1 MLRINN
7 VKVNIDEQD
16 YRKVL
21 SQVLNVSKGK
31 IHDIT
36 LVKQAVDARRKNHIY
51 FNCAF
56 TFAFEKEEMLLKNN
70 KKLLLQK
77 VEPYRYPKGKSK
89 DKEVVV
95 VGSGP
100 AGLFCAY
107 QLARSGQRV
116 TLIER
121 GSPVEQRKEDVDAF
135 FAGKPLQLNS
145 NIQFGE
151 GGAGTFSDGKLTTGI
166 KDKRKQF
173 VLETFVKHGACNDIL
188 YRNKPHVG
196 TDYLRE
202 VVKSMREYIIHH
214 GGKVEFN
221 TKLID
226 LNIKDSK
233 MKSIVVERQNTTEVW
248 PVDNLVLAIGHSA
261 RDTYT
266 MLYHR
271 GVTMVQKP
279 FAVGFR
285 IEHLQSFISVHQ
297 YGDLASHPA
306 LPVADYKLAVK
317 SDNGRGVYTFC
328 MCPGGQVVNASSEE
342 KRLVVNGMSNYA
354 RDDCNANSAI
364 LVTVDEHDFKDRH
377 PLAGM
382 YFQQELE
389 ELAFALGGSD
399 YGVPIQRVEDY
410 LENHTVLAS
419 ESPKPS
425 VLPRVKYAN
434 LNFLFSKE
442 INVALHD
449 GLKKMNQKFSGFIN
463 NAILSG
469 VETRSSAPVRI
480 ERDETMESNIKGLYP
495 IGEGAGYAGGIMS
508 SAIDGLKCAEII
520 LKGE

>member
-16 YRKVL
+16 YTKVL

-31 IHDIT
+31 IKDVK
-36 LVKQAVDARRKNHIY
+36 LVKQAVDARRKSHIY

-56 TFAFEKEEMLLKNN
+56 TFTYEEEALLCKTH
-70 KKLLLQK
+70 KKLALQK
-77 VEPYRYPKGKSK
+77 VEPYDYPKGMASKKS
-89 DKEVVV
+89 VVV

-121 GSPVEQRKEDVDAF
+121 GKEVEQRKKDVDVF
-135 FAGKPLQLNS
+135 FNGGSLNIES

-151 GGAGTFSDGKLTTGI
+151 GGAGTFSDGKLTTGV

-173 VLETFVKHGACNDIL
+173 VLETFVRHGACKDIL

-196 TDYLRE
+196 TDYLTE
-202 VVKSMREYIIHH
+202 VVKSMREYIISH
-214 GGKVEFN
+214 GGKVKFN

-226 LNIKDSK
+226 LNIKGST
-233 MKSIVVERQNTTEVW
+233 MESIVVEYQNTTEVW

-266 MLYHR
+266 MLYNR
-271 GVTMVQKP
+271 GITMMQKP
-279 FAVGFR
+279 FAVGVR
-285 IEHLQSFISVHQ
+285 IEHLQSFINTHQ
-297 YGDLASHPA
+297 YGKLANHPA

-317 SDNGRGVYTFC
+317 SESGRGVYTFC

-342 KRLVVNGMSNYA
+342 NRIVVNGMSNYA
-354 RDDCNANSAI
+354 RDDSNANSAI
-364 LVTVDEHDFKDRH
+364 LVTVDEQDFKDQH

-382 YFQQELE
+382 HFQQELE
-389 ELAFALGGSD
+389 HLAFTLGGSD
-399 YGVPIQRVEDY
+399 YSVPAQRVEDY
-410 LENHTVLAS
+410 LENTTHLAFDTVN
-419 ESPKPS
+419 PS
-425 VLPRVKYAN
+425 VLPRVKYTN
-434 LNFLFSKE
+434 LNTLFSTE
-442 INVALHD
+442 INEALHD
-449 GLKKMNQKFSGFIN
+449 GLIKMDQKFSGFIS
-463 NAILSG
+463 NAILLG
-469 VETRSSAPVRI
+469 VESRSSAPVRI
-480 ERDETMESNIKGLYP
+480 ERDENMESNIHGLYP